1 MLRATINFPNLGF
14 YKYEFTP
21 QGNEEWLTIAAGD
34 ENMLD
39 AELNPWDTTNLT
51 PGDYQLRLVA
61 INNLGEALPPCVIP
75 VRVLPAP

>member
-1 MLRATINFPNLGF
+1 
-14 YKYEFTP
+14 
-21 QGNEEWLTIAAGD
+21 
-34 ENMLD
+34 MLD